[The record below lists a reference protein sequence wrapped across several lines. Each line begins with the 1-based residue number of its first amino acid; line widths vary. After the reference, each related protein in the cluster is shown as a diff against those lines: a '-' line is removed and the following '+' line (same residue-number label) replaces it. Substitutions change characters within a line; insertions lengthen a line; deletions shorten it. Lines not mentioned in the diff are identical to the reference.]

1 MSRFMEIA
9 PRIWVATSRLYQTTA
24 TVIVGDDDS
33 CLLIDPAWE
42 GDELAA
48 IAAWLAECGLRVRA
62 GFATHAHYDHV
73 LWHPGFGDAPRYAS
87 RRAAAYASEH
97 RDYLRGRL
105 AADFPAELRALA
117 AVLEGVDLYLAGLD
131 ALEPYV
137 RQAALVVPGHGAVGT
152 DAAARLAADQ
162 HYLAEVLAGREP
174 ADARLA
180 DPDQR
185 HSYDRLVA
193 IVSER

>member
-1 MSRFMEIA
+1 M
-9 PRIWVATSRLYQTTA
+9 
-24 TVIVGDDDS
+24 
-33 CLLIDPAWE
+33 
-42 GDELAA
+42 
-48 IAAWLAECGLRVRA
+48 RA

-117 AVLEGVDLYLAGLD
+117 AILEGVDELPDIPPGVELELVTHDGHAPGHTAVWLPEQRVLLAGDMLSDYEVPLPFNPDDVDLYLAGLD
-131 ALEPYV
+131 ALEPYA
-137 RQAALVVPGHGAVGT
+137 RQAALVVPGHGSVGT
-152 DAAARLAADQ
+152 DAAERLAADR
-162 HYLAEVLAGREP
+162 HYLAEVVAGREP
-174 ADARLA
+174 DDARLA

-185 HSYDRLVA
+185 RSYDRLVA
-193 IVSER
+193 VVASASH